1 MSDEMQRFGAFLNLL
16 QVHAVVVPAIE
27 SDLVEGHGLSL
38 AEYELL
44 IRLVGGGPHRMHEL
58 ADLLMVT
65 KGGVSKLVD
74 RLVRRDLVERS
85 DDPDDRRVVMASATD
100 AGREAIAAAVP
111 TFRAALR
118 AHLGDHLDDGQIS
131 ALRDAFRS
139 LLEGHGAWSEERCEP
154 PMAGAGD
161 RRSARAGD

>member
-1 MSDEMQRFGAFLNLL
+1 MGDRQVEHFRAFLNLL

-44 IRLVGGGPHRMHEL
+44 LRLVTGGPHRMHEL

-74 RLVRRDLVERS
+74 RLVRRGLVSRS
-85 DDPDDRRVVMASATD
+85 DDPDDRRVVIASASD
-100 AGREAIAAAVP
+100 AGRESIEAAMP
-111 TFRAALR
+111 TFHGALGT
-118 AHLGDHLDDGQIS
+118 HLGTHLDDDQV
-131 ALRDAFRS
+131 AELRAAFRS
-139 LLEGHGAWSEERCEP
+139 LLEGHGAWDEARCEP
-154 PMAGAGD
+154 PARTRSGT
-161 RRSARAGD
+161 RRSG